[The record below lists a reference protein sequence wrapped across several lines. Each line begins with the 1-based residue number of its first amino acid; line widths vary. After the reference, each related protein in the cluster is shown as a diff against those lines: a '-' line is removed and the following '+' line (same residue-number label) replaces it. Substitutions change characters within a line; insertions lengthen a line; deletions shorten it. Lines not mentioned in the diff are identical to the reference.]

1 MLNGVDEQIWDAR
14 LDPYLPASFKPGQMQ
29 GKALCKRYLQQGLG
43 MDVNPDKPL
52 VVCVSRLVPQKGVDL
67 IKHAIAHT
75 KDQGGQFVLLGSGH
89 SDPPFSQLASSVYK
103 RDEDVKLLIFYS
115 DQLSHLLYA
124 AADFVLVRIARF
136 PNPASLFAHTRTRRD
151 VLPLLGRLTS
161 ALTVCAYIA
170 IYKTD
175 TFFYSS

>member
-1 MLNGVDEQIWDAR
+1 MEALEKVKAELVPIGKPVPNSNQPGFVSKNGPVKTNAAFILRADSVLQKHREKEVAAIENFESGLRD
-14 LDPYLPASFKPGQMQ
+14 
-29 GKALCKRYLQQGLG
+29 RYGLG
-43 MDVNPDKPL
+43 
-52 VVCVSRLVPQKGVDL
+52 
-67 IKHAIAHT
+67 A
-75 KDQGGQFVLLGSGH
+75 
-89 SDPPFSQLASSVYK
+89 
-103 RDEDVKLLIFYS
+103 
-115 DQLSHLLYA
+115 
-124 AADFVLVRIARF
+124 F

>member
-1 MLNGVDEQIWDAR
+1 MKLNQAKNTGNITSSIQGLLGKDSE
-14 LDPYLPASFKPGQMQ
+14 LKYLAQRAVVSY
-29 GKALCKRYLQQGLG
+29 LRSIYLQ
-43 MDVNPDKPL
+43 
-52 VVCVSRLVPQKGVDL
+52 
-67 IKHAIAHT
+67 
-75 KDQGGQFVLLGSGH
+75 
-89 SDPPFSQLASSVYK
+89 
-103 RDEDVKLLIFYS
+103 
-115 DQLSHLLYA
+115 
-124 AADFVLVRIARF
+124 VRVGPF